1 MPALKC
7 VMGRVYMLL
16 RDHLAIGFCRYS
28 WMPLGCVSSW
38 VGGLDV
44 GHGVHLVSWVLW
56 VFSRMPLGCVLSW
69 VGGLDV
75 GHEFIL

>member
-7 VMGRVYMLL
+7 VVCRLYMLG
-16 RDHLAIGFCRYS
+16 RDHLVIEFCEYF
-28 WMPLGCVSSW
+28 WMPLGYLLIGCC
-38 VGGLDV
+38 GY
-44 GHGVHLVSWVLW
+44 
-56 VFSRMPLGCVLSW
+56 SRMPLGCVLSW